1 MRKIAASS
9 LLLFSTTPCKT
20 PFVPIR
26 NYYHVLYAVD
36 SGWDSLLHTYYTCLR
51 LFPSDNGTECRVEKL
66 YVKTIFLLDLPP
78 SYYTRGILLTHNDR
92 TPLCISSKNH
102 DSNFCSLN
110 SLAYVALCEKKLDAY

>member
-9 LLLFSTTPCKT
+9 LLLYTVQYTVCSYK
-20 PFVPIR
+20 R

-66 YVKTIFLLDLPP
+66 YVKTIFLPDLPP
-78 SYYTRGILLTHNDR
+78 SY
-92 TPLCISSKNH
+92 
-102 DSNFCSLN
+102 
-110 SLAYVALCEKKLDAY
+110 